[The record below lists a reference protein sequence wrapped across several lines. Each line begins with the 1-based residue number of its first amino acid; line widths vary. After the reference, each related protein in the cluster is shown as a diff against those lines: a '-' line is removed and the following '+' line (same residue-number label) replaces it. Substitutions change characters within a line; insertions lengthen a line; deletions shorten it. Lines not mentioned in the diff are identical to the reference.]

1 MPSVNEKGMKNS
13 QMWLAIR
20 GIGAILCIVARR
32 QPFKSTHKQRR
43 LKMGFDTYISDFT
56 NGQVLSNEQV
66 VALHNL
72 LKKGLESAR
81 EQLVRGNMK
90 LVLKIANDY
99 RNYGMDFEDIVSNG
113 VLGLLKAIEVFDA
126 TKGDFSPCASV
137 WIKKYIRMGFDT
149 GRSVHTNRYDRMTE
163 EERSS
168 CIVESLNEKV
178 GDGETEIADRLA
190 GNLPTP
196 SEAVEK
202 ASSLDA
208 LRDAINALDARE
220 QVIVR
225 SRYGLDG
232 HRELT
237 LEQLAS
243 KLNCTRER
251 VRQLEV
257 LACRK
262 LRRRLER

>member
-1 MPSVNEKGMKNS
+1 MS
-13 QMWLAIR
+13 
-20 GIGAILCIVARR
+20 
-32 QPFKSTHKQRR
+32 
-43 LKMGFDTYISDFT
+43 FDTYISDFI
-56 NGQVLSNEQV
+56 NEQVLSNEEIV
-66 VALHNL
+66 NLHNL
-72 LKKGLESAR
+72 LKKGLEGAR
-81 EQLVRGNMK
+81 EQLVKSNMK
-90 LVLKIANDY
+90 LVLKIASDY

-126 TKGDFSPCASV
+126 TKGEFSPCASV

-149 GRSVHTNRYDRMTE
+149 GRSVHTKRYDRMTE

-168 CIVESLNEKV
+168 SVVESLNKKV
-178 GDGETEIADRLA
+178 GDGDVEFADRLA
-190 GNLPTP
+190 SNEESP

-202 ASSLDA
+202 ASTLKA
-208 LRDAINALDARE
+208 MREAINALDGRE
-220 QVIVR
+220 QLIVR

-232 HRELT
+232 HGELT
-237 LEQLAS
+237 LEQLSS

-262 LRRRLER
+262 LRRQLER

>member
-1 MPSVNEKGMKNS
+1 MS
-13 QMWLAIR
+13 
-20 GIGAILCIVARR
+20 
-32 QPFKSTHKQRR
+32 
-43 LKMGFDTYISDFT
+43 FDTYISQFI
-56 NGQVLSNEQV
+56 GEQVLSNEQV

-72 LKKGLESAR
+72 LKKGLEGAR

-90 LVLKIANDY
+90 LVVKIANSY
-99 RNYGMDFEDIVSNG
+99 RNYGMEFEDIVSNG

-126 TKGDFSPCASV
+126 TKGDFSPCASA
-137 WIKKYIRMGFDT
+137 WINKYIRMGFDT
-149 GRSVHTNRYDRMTE
+149 GRSVHTKRYDRMTE

-168 CIVESLNEKV
+168 CVVESLNEKV
-178 GDGETEIADRLA
+178 GDGEVEIADRLA
-190 GNLPTP
+190 STVPTP

-202 ASSLDA
+202 ASSLEA
-208 LRDAINALDARE
+208 LRDAINALDGRE
-220 QVIVR
+220 QLIVR

-232 HRELT
+232 HGELT

-262 LRRRLER
+262 LRRWLER

>member
-1 MPSVNEKGMKNS
+1 MS
-13 QMWLAIR
+13 
-20 GIGAILCIVARR
+20 
-32 QPFKSTHKQRR
+32 
-43 LKMGFDTYISDFT
+43 FDTYISDFT
-56 NGQVLSNEQV
+56 SEQVLSNEEIV
-66 VALHNL
+66 NLHNL
-72 LKKGLESAR
+72 LKKGLEGAR
-81 EQLVRGNMK
+81 EQLVKSNMK

-99 RNYGMDFEDIVSNG
+99 RDYGMEFEDIVSNG
-113 VLGLLKAIEVFDA
+113 VLGLLKAIHNFDPE
-126 TKGDFSPCASV
+126 KGMFSQYASV
-137 WIKKYIRMGFDT
+137 WINKHIRMGFDSCR
-149 GRSVHTNRYDRMTE
+149 GIHTKRYDRMTE

-178 GDGETEIADRLA
+178 GDGDVEFADRLA
-190 GNLPTP
+190 GTVPTP

-202 ASSLDA
+202 ASSLEA
-208 LRDAINALDARE
+208 LRDAIDNVLDARE
-220 QVIVR
+220 QFVVR

-232 HRELT
+232 HGELT

-262 LRRRLER
+262 LRRQLER

>member
-1 MPSVNEKGMKNS
+1 MKNS

-20 GIGAILCIVARR
+20 GIGIILCIVARR
-32 QPFKSTHKQRR
+32 QSFKPTHKQRNPTT
-43 LKMGFDTYISDFT
+43 MSFDTYISQFASD
-56 NGQVLSNEQV
+56 QVLSNEQV
-66 VALHNL
+66 VSLHNL

-81 EQLVRGNMK
+81 EQLVKSNMR
-90 LVLKIANDY
+90 LVVKIANDY
-99 RNYGMDFEDIVSNG
+99 RDYGMEFEDIVSNG

-126 TKGDFSPCASV
+126 TKGVFSSCASV
-137 WIKKYIRMGFDT
+137 WINKYIRMGFDT
-149 GRSVHTNRYDRMTE
+149 GRSVHTKRYDRMTE

-168 CIVESLNEKV
+168 CVVESLNEKV
-178 GDGETEIADRLA
+178 GDGEVEFADRLA
-190 GNLPTP
+190 GTVPTP

-202 ASSLDA
+202 ASSIEA
-208 LRDAINALDARE
+208 LRDAIDNVLDARE
-220 QVIVR
+220 QFVVR

-232 HRELT
+232 HGELT

-257 LACRK
+257 LACNK
-262 LRRRLER
+262 LRRQLER

>member
-1 MPSVNEKGMKNS
+1 MS
-13 QMWLAIR
+13 
-20 GIGAILCIVARR
+20 
-32 QPFKSTHKQRR
+32 
-43 LKMGFDTYISDFT
+43 FDTYISDFT
-56 NGQVLSNEQV
+56 SDQVLSNEQV

-81 EQLVRGNMK
+81 EQLVKSNMK
-90 LVLKIANDY
+90 LVVKIANDY

-137 WIKKYIRMGFDT
+137 WINKYIRMGFDT
-149 GRSVHTNRYDRMTE
+149 GRSVHTKRYDRMTD

-168 CIVESLNEKV
+168 SVVESLNEKV
-178 GDGETEIADRLA
+178 GDGEVEFADRLA
-190 GNLPTP
+190 SNLPTP

-202 ASSLDA
+202 ASSLEA
-208 LRDAINALDARE
+208 MREAINALDGRE
-220 QVIVR
+220 QLIVR

-232 HRELT
+232 HGELT

-262 LRRRLER
+262 LRRQLER

>member
-1 MPSVNEKGMKNS
+1 MS
-13 QMWLAIR
+13 
-20 GIGAILCIVARR
+20 
-32 QPFKSTHKQRR
+32 
-43 LKMGFDTYISDFT
+43 FDTYVSQFASD
-56 NGQVLSNEQV
+56 QVLSNEQV

-81 EQLVRGNMK
+81 EKLVRGNMK
-90 LVLKIANDY
+90 LVLKISNDY
-99 RNYGMDFEDIVSNG
+99 RNYCGMEFEDIVSNG

-149 GRSVHTNRYDRMTE
+149 GRSVHTKRYDRMTE

-178 GDGETEIADRLA
+178 GDGETEFADRLA

-202 ASSLDA
+202 ASSLEA
-208 LRDAINALDARE
+208 LRDAINALDGRE

-232 HRELT
+232 HGELT

-257 LACRK
+257 LACNK

>member
-1 MPSVNEKGMKNS
+1 MRFDAYLS
-13 QMWLAIR
+13 QFA
-20 GIGAILCIVARR
+20 
-32 QPFKSTHKQRR
+32 S
-43 LKMGFDTYISDFT
+43 SD
-56 NGQVLSNEQV
+56 VLSSEEAV
-66 VALHNL
+66 LLHNL
-72 LKKGLESAR
+72 FKSGHEGAR
-81 EQLVRGNMK
+81 EQLVRSNMR
-90 LVLKIANDY
+90 LVVKIANEY
-99 RNYGMDFEDIVSNG
+99 KYGRMDFEDIVSSG
-113 VLGLLKAIEVFDA
+113 TIGLLKAIEVFDA

-137 WIKKYIRMGFDT
+137 WIKKYIRMGFDQFHAI
-149 GRSVHTNRYDRMTE
+149 HTKRYDRMTE

-208 LRDAINALDARE
+208 LRDAINALDGRE

-257 LACRK
+257 LACRE
-262 LRRRLER
+262 LRRQLER

>member
-1 MPSVNEKGMKNS
+1 MS
-13 QMWLAIR
+13 
-20 GIGAILCIVARR
+20 
-32 QPFKSTHKQRR
+32 
-43 LKMGFDTYISDFT
+43 FDTYISDFT
-56 NGQVLSNEQV
+56 SDKVLSNEQV
-66 VALHNL
+66 VALHCL

-81 EQLVRGNMK
+81 EKLVRGNMK

-99 RNYGMDFEDIVSNG
+99 RDYGMEFEDVVSNG

-126 TKGDFSPCASV
+126 TKGDFSPCAST
-137 WIKKYIRMGFDT
+137 WIKKYIRMGFDSCR
-149 GRSVHTNRYDRMTE
+149 GIHTKRYDRMTE

-168 CIVESLNEKV
+168 CVVESLNEKV
-178 GDGETEIADRLA
+178 GDGEVEFADRLA

-202 ASSLDA
+202 ASSLEA
-208 LRDAINALDARE
+208 LRDAINALDGRE

-232 HRELT
+232 HGELT

-257 LACRK
+257 LACNK

>member
-1 MPSVNEKGMKNS
+1 MS
-13 QMWLAIR
+13 
-20 GIGAILCIVARR
+20 
-32 QPFKSTHKQRR
+32 
-43 LKMGFDTYISDFT
+43 FDTYVSQFASD
-56 NGQVLSNEQV
+56 QVLSNEQV

-72 LKKGLESAR
+72 LKKGLEGAR

-90 LVLKIANDY
+90 LVLKISNDY

-137 WIKKYIRMGFDT
+137 WIKKYIRMGFDQFHAI
-149 GRSVHTNRYDRMTE
+149 HTKRYDRMTE

-178 GDGETEIADRLA
+178 GDGETEFADRLA

-232 HRELT
+232 HGELT

-257 LACRK
+257 LACNK

>member
-1 MPSVNEKGMKNS
+1 
-13 QMWLAIR
+13 
-20 GIGAILCIVARR
+20 
-32 QPFKSTHKQRR
+32 
-43 LKMGFDTYISDFT
+43 MGFDTYVSQFASD
-56 NGQVLSNEQV
+56 QVLSNEQV

-72 LKKGLESAR
+72 LKKGLEGAR

-99 RNYGMDFEDIVSNG
+99 RNYGMEFEDIVSNG

-137 WIKKYIRMGFDT
+137 WIKKYIRMGFDQFHAI
-149 GRSVHTNRYDRMTE
+149 HTKRYDRMTE

-178 GDGETEIADRLA
+178 GDGETEFADRLA

-202 ASSLDA
+202 ASSLEA
-208 LRDAINALDARE
+208 LRDAINALDGRE

-232 HRELT
+232 HGELT

-257 LACRK
+257 LACNK

>member
-1 MPSVNEKGMKNS
+1 MS
-13 QMWLAIR
+13 
-20 GIGAILCIVARR
+20 
-32 QPFKSTHKQRR
+32 
-43 LKMGFDTYISDFT
+43 FDTYISDFT
-56 NGQVLSNEQV
+56 SDKVLSNEQV

-81 EQLVRGNMK
+81 EQLVKSNMK
-90 LVLKIANDY
+90 LVLKIASDY
-99 RNYGMDFEDIVSNG
+99 RNYGMEFEDIVSNG

-137 WIKKYIRMGFDT
+137 WINKYIRMGFDT
-149 GRSVHTNRYDRMTE
+149 GRSVHTKRYDRMTE

-168 CIVESLNEKV
+168 SVVESLNEKV
-178 GDGETEIADRLA
+178 GDGETEFADRLA
-190 GNLPTP
+190 STVPTP

-202 ASSLDA
+202 ASSLEA
-208 LRDAINALDARE
+208 MREAINALDSRE
-220 QVIVR
+220 QLIVR

-232 HRELT
+232 HGVLT

-251 VRQLEV
+251 VRQLEA
-257 LACRK
+257 LACNK

>member
-1 MPSVNEKGMKNS
+1 MS
-13 QMWLAIR
+13 
-20 GIGAILCIVARR
+20 
-32 QPFKSTHKQRR
+32 
-43 LKMGFDTYISDFT
+43 FDTYVSQFASD
-56 NGQVLSNEQV
+56 QVLSNEQV

-81 EQLVRGNMK
+81 EKLVRGNMK

-99 RNYGMDFEDIVSNG
+99 RNYCGMEFEDIVSNG

-149 GRSVHTNRYDRMTE
+149 GRSVHTKRYDRMTE

-178 GDGETEIADRLA
+178 GDGETEFADRLA

-202 ASSLDA
+202 ASSLEA
-208 LRDAINALDARE
+208 LRDAINALDGRE

-232 HRELT
+232 HGELT

-257 LACRK
+257 LACNK

>member
-1 MPSVNEKGMKNS
+1 MS
-13 QMWLAIR
+13 
-20 GIGAILCIVARR
+20 
-32 QPFKSTHKQRR
+32 
-43 LKMGFDTYISDFT
+43 FDTYISDFT
-56 NGQVLSNEQV
+56 SDQVLSNEQV
-66 VALHNL
+66 VSLHNL

-81 EQLVRGNMK
+81 EQLVKSNMR
-90 LVLKIANDY
+90 LVVKIANDY
-99 RNYGMDFEDIVSNG
+99 RDYGMEFEDIVSNG

-137 WIKKYIRMGFDT
+137 WIKKYIRMGFDQFHAI
-149 GRSVHTNRYDRMTE
+149 HTKRYDRMTE

-178 GDGETEIADRLA
+178 GDGEVEIADRLA

-232 HRELT
+232 HGELT

-262 LRRRLER
+262 LRRQLER

>member
-1 MPSVNEKGMKNS
+1 MS
-13 QMWLAIR
+13 
-20 GIGAILCIVARR
+20 
-32 QPFKSTHKQRR
+32 
-43 LKMGFDTYISDFT
+43 FDTYISDFT
-56 NGQVLSNEQV
+56 SDQVLSNEEIV
-66 VALHNL
+66 NLHNL
-72 LKKGLESAR
+72 LKKGMESAR
-81 EQLVRGNMK
+81 EQLVKSNMR
-90 LVLKIANDY
+90 LVLKIASDY
-99 RNYGMDFEDIVSNG
+99 RNYGMEFEDVVSNG

-126 TKGDFSPCASV
+126 TKGDFSPCAST
-137 WIKKYIRMGFDT
+137 WIKKYIRMGFDA
-149 GRSVHTNRYDRMTE
+149 GRSVHTKRYDRMTE

-168 CIVESLNEKV
+168 SVVESLNEKV
-178 GDGETEIADRLA
+178 GDGEVELSDRLA

-202 ASSLDA
+202 ASSLEA
-208 LRDAINALDARE
+208 MRDAINALDARE
-220 QVIVR
+220 QLIVR

-232 HRELT
+232 HGELT

-257 LACRK
+257 LACNK

>member
-1 MPSVNEKGMKNS
+1 MS
-13 QMWLAIR
+13 
-20 GIGAILCIVARR
+20 
-32 QPFKSTHKQRR
+32 
-43 LKMGFDTYISDFT
+43 FDTYISQFI
-56 NGQVLSNEQV
+56 GEQVLSNEQV

-72 LKKGLESAR
+72 LKKGLEGAR

-90 LVLKIANDY
+90 LVVKIANSY
-99 RNYGMDFEDIVSNG
+99 RNYGMEFEDIVSNG

-137 WIKKYIRMGFDT
+137 WINKYIRMGFDT
-149 GRSVHTNRYDRMTE
+149 GRSVHTKRYDRMTE

-168 CIVESLNEKV
+168 CVVESLNEKV
-178 GDGETEIADRLA
+178 GDGEVEIADRLA

-196 SEAVEK
+196 SEVEK

-208 LRDAINALDARE
+208 LRDAINALDSRE
-220 QVIVR
+220 QLIVR

-232 HRELT
+232 HGELT

-257 LACRK
+257 LACNK

>member
-1 MPSVNEKGMKNS
+1 MS
-13 QMWLAIR
+13 
-20 GIGAILCIVARR
+20 
-32 QPFKSTHKQRR
+32 
-43 LKMGFDTYISDFT
+43 FDTYISDFT
-56 NGQVLSNEQV
+56 SDKVLSNEQV
-66 VALHNL
+66 VNLHNL

-81 EQLVRGNMK
+81 EQLVKSNMK
-90 LVLKIANDY
+90 LVVKIANSY
-99 RNYGMDFEDIVSNG
+99 RNYGMEFEDIVSNG

-137 WIKKYIRMGFDT
+137 WINKYIRMGFDT
-149 GRSVHTNRYDRMTE
+149 GRSVHTKRYDRMTE

-168 CIVESLNEKV
+168 CVVESLNEKV
-178 GDGETEIADRLA
+178 GDGETEFADRLA
-190 GNLPTP
+190 STVPTP

-202 ASSLDA
+202 ASSLEA
-208 LRDAINALDARE
+208 LRDAINALDSRE
-220 QVIVR
+220 QLIVR

-232 HRELT
+232 HGVLT

-251 VRQLEV
+251 VRQLEA
-257 LACRK
+257 LACNK